1 MKKVIASLLA
11 LTLITPA
18 IAFAH
23 PGGWGPGPHGHWG
36 GGGGPLRFLPDAAV
50 GVLIGGLTY
59 YMLNGN
65 YYQRQG
71 DNYVVVEPPAAEPAR
86 EMRVLDFT
94 ASVITC
100 RMVTTISARLMAI
113 IPKCRVLTVCKGRA
127 NKNGQSLRLAVYCSD
142 EDY

>member
-23 PGGWGPGPHGHWG
+23 PGGWGPGPHGHWGG

-86 EMRVLDFT
+86 EMRVLDF
-94 ASVITC
+94 
-100 RMVTTISARLMAI
+100 
-113 IPKCRVLTVCKGRA
+113 
-127 NKNGQSLRLAVYCSD
+127 NGKRYYVQDGHYYQRQID
-142 EDY
+142 GDYTEVPRPNGL